1 MVLPSRLM
9 SWSMTTLMRLGFT
22 GRASGSELLCAT
34 VAVKYDPK
42 VFDSSRGLEAGEGR
56 GLGVTHIVEPSMV
69 TKKSLVCLAPGAFS
83 RNVKFC
89 HFERLPFMRIGGPFG
104 AGLLVAAATAC
115 CGKFECLVAFSSIDF
130 SAYQVH
136 CQANIQISRLPSCK
150 GLRWVRGPSWE

>member
-34 VAVKYDPK
+34 VAVKYDPR

-89 HFERLPFMRIGGPFG
+89 HFERLPFMRIGGPLG
-104 AGLLVAAATAC
+104 AGFPLAAAAAAGG
-115 CGKFECLVAFSSIDF
+115 GKFESCQA
-130 SAYQVH
+130 Q
-136 CQANIQISRLPSCK
+136 CQANIQISRLFCLP
-150 GLRWVRGPSWE
+150 

>member
-34 VAVKYDPK
+34 VAVKYDPR

-56 GLGVTHIVEPSMV
+56 GLGVTQIVEPSMV

-89 HFERLPFMRIGGPFG
+89 HFERLPFMRIGGLFG
-104 AGLLVAAATAC
+104 AGLLVAASAAC
-115 CGKFECLVAFSSIDF
+115 CGKFECWLDIALGR
-130 SAYQVH
+130 
-136 CQANIQISRLPSCK
+136 IQISHHHQQQQPIKILLPK
-150 GLRWVRGPSWE
+150 GRQFA

>member
-42 VFDSSRGLEAGEGR
+42 VFVSSRGLEAGEGR

-89 HFERLPFMRIGGPFG
+89 HFERLPFMRIGGPLG
-104 AGLLVAAATAC
+104 AGFLLAAAAAT
-115 CGKFECLVAFSSIDF
+115 GGGEFESCQA
-130 SAYQVH
+130 QR
-136 CQANIQISRLPSCK
+136 QANIQISRLFCLLYKKHP
-150 GLRWVRGPSWE
+150 LLF